1 MVCPGSRCLASD
13 PSLRRSSGR
22 QNEYSSRQNSQPVLE
37 GSVRYPC
44 RGRYHPMPEEPDPGF
59 HEQENV
65 PIIVEQGVYR
75 SEGVIYYSHH

>member
-1 MVCPGSRCLASD
+1 
-13 PSLRRSSGR
+13 
-22 QNEYSSRQNSQPVLE
+22 
-37 GSVRYPC
+37 
-44 RGRYHPMPEEPDPGF
+44 MPEEPDPGF